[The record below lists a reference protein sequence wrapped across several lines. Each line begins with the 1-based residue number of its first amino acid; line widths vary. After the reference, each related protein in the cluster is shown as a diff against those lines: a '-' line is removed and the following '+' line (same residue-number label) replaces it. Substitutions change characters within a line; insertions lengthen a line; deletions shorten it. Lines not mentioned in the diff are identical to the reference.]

1 MSLVVEDLV
10 IEYSSGGYL
19 IRPID
24 HLNLRAEPGELVVL
38 LGASGCGKTS
48 LLSVIA
54 GILTPASGTVRFGS
68 TEVTGLRGPALSRY
82 RRETVGVVFQAFNLI
97 PSLTAVQN
105 VQVPILTGG
114 VGWAAARAR
123 AEDLLIGVALG
134 DRFHHRPDQLSGG
147 QQQRVAIARALGF
160 DPPLVLADEPTAHL
174 DYVQVE
180 GVVAQL
186 RGLADAGRLV
196 VVATHDD
203 RILPLAHRVVEL
215 TPRPTAAHV
224 APRRVELGAGAVLF
238 RQGDESDLIYE
249 IESGTVEVLRE
260 LSGGGEELVAVLDAG
275 VYVGELG
282 PLLGVRRSATVRA
295 RSRAVVVGYA
305 PVDFRQRV
313 GETLPPDPV
322 DGVPVAG
329 DTVVGASPSSTMT
342 ASSPGGSVTTAPSPV
357 DPPPSAGTR

>member
-1 MSLVVEDLV
+1 MSLDVDDLV
-10 IEYSSGGYL
+10 IEYSSGGYR

-24 HLNLRAEPGELVVL
+24 HLRLHAEPGELVVL

-48 LLSVIA
+48 LLSVMA
-54 GILTPASGTVRFGS
+54 GILTPTSGRVSFSGI
-68 TEVTGLRGPALSRY
+68 EVTGLRGAALSRY

-97 PSLTAVQN
+97 PSLTAAQN
-105 VQVPILTGG
+105 VQVPMLTGG
-114 VGWAAARAR
+114 MGWGRARAR
-123 AEDLLIGVALG
+123 AEELLIGVGLG

-174 DYVQVE
+174 DYLQVE
-180 GVVAQL
+180 GVVSQL

-215 TPRPTAAHV
+215 TPRRAAV
-224 APRRVELGAGAVLF
+224 ATPPRRVELGAGSVLF

-249 IESGTVEVLRE
+249 IESGAVDVVRE
-260 LSGGGEELVAVLDAG
+260 LSDGTEELVATLEPG

-282 PLLGVRRSATVRA
+282 PLMGVRRSATVRA
-295 RSRAVVVGYA
+295 RAPSVLVGYA
-305 PVDFRQRV
+305 PAEFRERV
-313 GETLPPDPV
+313 GPRL
-322 DGVPVAG
+322 
-329 DTVVGASPSSTMT
+329 
-342 ASSPGGSVTTAPSPV
+342 
-357 DPPPSAGTR
+357 

>member
-1 MSLVVEDLV
+1 MSLEVEELV

-24 HLNLRAEPGELVVL
+24 RLNLRAEPGELVVL

-48 LLSVIA
+48 LLSVMA
-54 GILTPASGTVRFGS
+54 GILTPASGTVRFGP
-68 TEVTGLRGPALSRY
+68 TTVTGLRGAALSRY

-105 VQVPILTGG
+105 VQVPMLTGG
-114 VGWAAARAR
+114 MRWAPARAR
-123 AEDLLIGVALG
+123 AEDLLIRVGLG

-186 RGLADAGRLV
+186 RALADAGCLV

-203 RILPLAHRVVEL
+203 RILPLAHRIVEL
-215 TPRPTAAHV
+215 TPRPGV
-224 APRRVELGAGAVLF
+224 SSVPPRRVELEAGTVLF
-238 RQGDESDLIYE
+238 HQGDESDLIYE
-249 IESGTVEVLRE
+249 IEAGSVDVVRE
-260 LSGGGEELVAVLDAG
+260 LTGGGEELVATLDPG

-282 PLLGVRRSATVRA
+282 PLMGVRRSATVRA
-295 RSRAVVVGYA
+295 RSRSVLVGYTPA
-305 PVDFRQRV
+305 DFRQRV
-313 GETLPPDPV
+313 GGMLPPDPATEPAT
-322 DGVPVAG
+322 G
-329 DTVVGASPSSTMT
+329 
-342 ASSPGGSVTTAPSPV
+342 
-357 DPPPSAGTR
+357 